1 MIASRDELQAVLAQD
16 ARANN
21 RATVRPRPFRSG
33 EEIWLFLR
41 LLRRLEYYSS
51 FSGWKRRLW
60 LPWVLWTRLRFKRLS
75 VRLNYTI
82 PLNVCGPGLS
92 LAHVGTIVISNR
104 ARVGANCRIH
114 EGVTIGATNGS
125 GLAPRIGNNVFL
137 GAGAKVIGD
146 IEIADDVCVG
156 ANAVVVKSVTE
167 PGITVGGVPA
177 RKISGRNSHANL
189 APGLGLK

>member
-1 MIASRDELQAVLAQD
+1 MIASRDALRAVLAQD

-21 RATVRPRPFRSG
+21 RTTVRPRPFRSG
-33 EEIWLFLR
+33 EEIWRFLR

-51 FSGWKRRLW
+51 FSGLKRRLF
-60 LPWVLWTRLRFKRLS
+60 LPWTLWTRLRFKRLS

-125 GLAPRIGNNVFL
+125 DLAPRIGNNVFL

-146 IEIADDVCVG
+146 VEIADDVCVG

-189 APGLGLK
+189 ARGLGLK

>member
-1 MIASRDELQAVLAQD
+1 MIASRDELRAVLAQD

-51 FSGWKRRLW
+51 FSGWKRRVW

-104 ARVGANCRIH
+104 ACVGANCRIH

-125 GLAPRIGNNVFL
+125 DLAPRIGNNVFL

-189 APGLGLK
+189 APGLRLK